1 MITVNSAMQQE
12 NIKTLLEGIEEEGV
26 TFSFKEKKVSNWF
39 LRLLGKKSKQ
49 TEKRKMRLKERIGA
63 RFFILMLFKQERRE
77 SMLKNGLLI
86 ISLSLILFLNNIDAL
101 RGFYNW
107 PLIVIALIGIFLGSG
122 LILKWRISEKQRG
135 KTVDGN

>member
-1 MITVNSAMQQE
+1 
-12 NIKTLLEGIEEEGV
+12 
-26 TFSFKEKKVSNWF
+26 
-39 LRLLGKKSKQ
+39 
-49 TEKRKMRLKERIGA
+49 MRLKERIGA

-107 PLIVIALIGIFLGSG
+107 PLIGIALIGIFLGSG